1 MEDGREIEP
10 RGDQMRTRLAWVA
23 TLSLV
28 TVGIGS
34 AAGMAR
40 ADSSLNGGSA
50 GNGEFVI
57 GNGPG
62 NSNATPGND
71 VMFWGAQW
79 WMDNPLLAAGAAT
92 GTQAPASF
100 KGFATSI
107 EVSDSCG
114 TFSSSPGNSSN
125 PPATLPLNP
134 DGTINVLVTDN
145 VSKQG
150 SVITGDV
157 VGTATVLPDPGYA
170 GDPGHAGTGV
180 VESFQPCVVPSL

>member
-1 MEDGREIEP
+1 
-10 RGDQMRTRLAWVA
+10 MRTRVAWIA
-23 TLSLV
+23 MLSLV
-28 TVGIGS
+28 AVAMVSTAGIG
-34 AAGMAR
+34 R
-40 ADSSLNGGSA
+40 ADSSVNSGSA

-62 NSNATPGND
+62 NSNATPGNE
-71 VMFWGAQW
+71 VTFWGAQW
-79 WMDNPLLAAGAAT
+79 WSNNPLLAAGAAT
-92 GTQAPASF
+92 GSQAPASF

-107 EVSDSCG
+107 DVDDSCG
-114 TFSSSPGNSSN
+114 TFSSSPGNSSG
-125 PPATLPLNP
+125 PPATLPLNL

-145 VSKQG
+145 VVQQG

-180 VESFQPCVVPSL
+180 VESFEPCIAPGF

>member
-1 MEDGREIEP
+1 M
-10 RGDQMRTRLAWVA
+10 VA
-23 TLSLV
+23 I
-28 TVGIGS
+28 VGT
-34 AAGMAR
+34 AGIAR
-40 ADSSLNGGSA
+40 AGSPDNGGSA
-50 GNGEFVI
+50 VNGEFVI

-62 NSNATPGND
+62 NSNATPESP

-79 WMDNPLLAAGAAT
+79 WMDNPLVAPSAVTA
-92 GTQAPASF
+92 TQAPSSF
-100 KGFATSI
+100 KGFATSFD
-107 EVSDSCG
+107 VSDSCG
-114 TFSSSPGNSSN
+114 TFSSSPGNSSG

-134 DGTINVLVTDN
+134 DGTINVFVTDN

-180 VESFQPCVVPSL
+180 VKSFEPCGTPPF